1 MSAIG
6 SVTSMV
12 RGGLVPKAARA
23 YIIPLDP
30 YQADKVVLDELRV
43 FQYFPETIQDTKA
56 VNWQSKEIPGLSHP
70 LYLSIEHHSD
80 EVYVVSGDPCGIE
93 YLQKKGIILEAKEG
107 DKALARKFGC
117 PLGDVFKVN
126 FIKELPLDLSW
137 NQIPEADK
145 IIQVL
150 LQTS

>member
-1 MSAIG
+1 MFEDSRYNKRCVKISEDTVIEYLSKKIVQISKSIEIK
-6 SVTSMV
+6 SVK
-12 RGGLVPKAARA
+12 LVLTVGKSG
-23 YIIPLDP
+23 
-30 YQADKVVLDELRV
+30 DKTLN
-43 FQYFPETIQDTKA
+43 IM
-56 VNWQSKEIPGLSHP
+56 GLSHP

-126 FIKELPLDLSW
+126 FIKELPLDLRW